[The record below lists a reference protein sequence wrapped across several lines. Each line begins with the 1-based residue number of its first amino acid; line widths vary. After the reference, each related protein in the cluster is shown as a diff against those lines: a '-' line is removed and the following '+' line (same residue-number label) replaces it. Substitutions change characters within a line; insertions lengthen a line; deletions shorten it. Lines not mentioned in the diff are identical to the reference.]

1 MPTPATSLPRGSV
14 PPAPGPW
21 IALGQRVPAGLR
33 PALAA
38 VAIWTLILTAMCVA
52 IYSDVQRQ
60 GQTVDFTRLWLRNLP
75 IYLPLMALSL
85 FLHWLFARHGPAL
98 AHPPRALGVF
108 LLLALL
114 FMPPYMV
121 YQELAEAWWHGKPP
135 GPLWEL
141 LTRQPAYSW
150 WMDTVLLG
158 GAYTVQM
165 ALSGWQRSR
174 QREQQL
180 QQTEHELLGLR
191 LSLLQGQL
199 EPHFLF
205 NCLNSVSALVRGQQ
219 PEAALSALARL
230 ADLLRYALRASRSD
244 WVSVAD
250 ELDFVRDYLE
260 LQRLRFGAA
269 LQLSWEIEEHDWS
282 SLALPPLLLQPLVE
296 NAIHHGLEAQG
307 GSGQLHIALRL
318 LPQER
323 LQLQLRNSLPAQ
335 GSDRSGHGLGL
346 ASTRE
351 RLTLLYGAQAGLQ
364 TERSA
369 DEFRLTLSVPPHT
382 L

>member
-1 MPTPATSLPRGSV
+1 MPSPATPLSH
-14 PPAPGPW
+14 
-21 IALGQRVPAGLR
+21 RVPAALR
-33 PALAA
+33 PLLAS
-38 VAIWTLILTAMCVA
+38 VLVWTLILTAMCVA
-52 IYSDVQRQ
+52 IYSDVHRQ

-85 FLHWLFARHGPAL
+85 FLHRLFARHGPAL
-98 AHPPRALGVF
+98 ARPARALGVF
-108 LLLALL
+108 VLLALA

-121 YQELAEAWWHGKPP
+121 YQELVEAAWHGKAA

-165 ALSGWQRSR
+165 ALSAWQRSR

-205 NCLNSVSALVRGQQ
+205 NSLNSVSALVRGQQ

-244 WVSVAD
+244 WVSVAE

-260 LQRLRFGAA
+260 LQSLRFGGA
-269 LQLSWEIEEHDWS
+269 LQLSWDVEEHDWS

-307 GSGQLHIALRL
+307 GNGRLHIALRL

-323 LQLQLRNSLPAQ
+323 LQLQLSNSLPEQ
-335 GSDRSGHGLGL
+335 GSDNSGHGLGL

-351 RLTLLYGAQAGLQ
+351 RLALLYGGQACLQ

-369 DEFRLTLSVPPHT
+369 DEFRLTLSLPSHA